1 MRAYRG
7 KRTLDLLVSGA
18 ACIVFAP
25 LVAFVAVATKLEDG
39 GPALFSQT
47 RLGQYRRP
55 FTIFKFR
62 SMRNQEITGIGKWL
76 RRTAIDEWPQFL
88 NVVRGEMSV
97 VGPRPL
103 TGQDIERLGW
113 TGQSH
118 DWRFTAKPGITGL
131 SQLLAGRGVK
141 SSERMERMYLRRQ
154 SLFLDLQLIALSI
167 AVNML
172 GKRKI
177 RSWMRGSSPD
187 SGSS

>member
-1 MRAYRG
+1 MSAYCG

-25 LVAFVAVATKLEDG
+25 LAAFVAVATKLEDG
-39 GPALFSQT
+39 GPTLFSQT

-62 SMRNQEITGIGKWL
+62 SMRDQEVTGIGRWL
-76 RRTAIDEWPQFL
+76 RRTAIDEWPQFI
-88 NVVRGEMSV
+88 NVCRGEMSV

-103 TGQDIERLGW
+103 TEQDIERLGW
-113 TGQSH
+113 AGQSH

-131 SQLLAGRGVK
+131 SQLMAGRGVS
-141 SSERMERMYLRRQ
+141 SSEHMERMYLRRQ
-154 SLFLDLQLIALSI
+154 CLSLDLQLIVLSF
-167 AVNML
+167 AVNIL

-177 RSWMRGSSPD
+177 RRWMRGTSPNPG
-187 SGSS
+187 SG

>member
-1 MRAYRG
+1 MSAYCG

-25 LVAFVAVATKLEDG
+25 LAAFVAVATKLEDG
-39 GPALFSQT
+39 GPTLFSQT

-62 SMRNQEITGIGKWL
+62 SMRDQEVTAIGRWL
-76 RRTAIDEWPQFL
+76 RRTAIDEWPQFI
-88 NVVRGEMSV
+88 NVCRGEMSV

-103 TGQDIERLGW
+103 TEQDIERLGW
-113 TGQSH
+113 AGQSH

-131 SQLLAGRGVK
+131 SQLMAGRGVR
-141 SSERMERMYLRRQ
+141 SSEHMERIYLRRQ
-154 SLFLDLQLIALSI
+154 CLSLDLQLIVLSV
-167 AVNML
+167 AVNIL

-177 RSWMRGSSPD
+177 RRWMRGTSPNPG
-187 SGSS
+187 SG